1 MTRRIA
7 FLIYP
12 GFQLLDAAGPIAAF
26 EIAAR
31 YKLGS
36 YDLRV
41 IAAETALVPSS
52 AGVSMPAVRFAPA
65 LAVDTLLVVGGDGA
79 AAAAQCQRTR
89 RFIQACAQRARRT
102 TSVCSGAYLLA
113 AAGLLDG
120 KPATTHWSCTL
131 DFSRR
136 FPQVRLD
143 ADRIFVKSGCIWT
156 SAGITAGIDLSLAL
170 IEEDLGESIARQTA
184 QQLVVYYRR
193 PGGQSQFSA
202 LLRMERANG
211 RFAGLLDHV
220 RSHLCERH
228 SVTSLAQH
236 ACMSARNFSRVFQAE
251 TGMSPAK
258 AVEHLRAETA
268 RAALSGTARAVKE
281 VAQSCGF
288 GSAERM
294 RRTFMRVFGMS
305 PAALKF
311 DGRYVSTRSIR
322 AAKHPGLAL

>member
-1 MTRRIA
+1 LLHYLLGLNAILPTFYAMTRRIV

-12 GFQLLDAAGPIAAF
+12 GFQILDAAGPIAAF

-31 YKLGS
+31 YSPMS

-41 IAAETALVPSS
+41 SAAEPGLVMSS
-52 AGVSMPAVRFAPA
+52 SGVSISSGRLGRAA
-65 LAVDTLLVVGGDGA
+65 AVDTLVVAGGDGA
-79 AAAAQCQRTR
+79 TAAAQCPKLRSFVR
-89 RFIQACAQRARRT
+89 ACARHARRT
-102 TSVCSGAYLLA
+102 TSVCSGAYVLA

-120 KPATTHWSCTL
+120 KSATTHWSCTL
-131 DFSRR
+131 DFSQR
-136 FPQVRLD
+136 FPRVHLET
-143 ADRIFVKSGCIWT
+143 DRIFVKSGQTWT

-202 LLRMERANG
+202 LLRMEQANG
-211 RFAGLLDHV
+211 RFSSLLDHV
-220 RSHLCERH
+220 RSNLCERH
-228 SVTSLAQH
+228 SVETLAAY
-236 ACMSARNFSRVFQAE
+236 ACMSARNFSRAFQAE

-258 AVEHLRAETA
+258 AVERLRAETA
-268 RAALSGTARAVKE
+268 RGVLAGKGRSIKS

-294 RRTFMRVFGMS
+294 RRSFLRVFGMS
-305 PAALKF
+305 PAAMKF
-311 DGRYVSTRSIR
+311 
-322 AAKHPGLAL
+322 